1 MTKFNG
7 GGVGYFVGIYKGG
20 YIMKVLKISAIGL
33 LFVLLMASCAGND
46 STQPVQ
52 VSDYNALVTALAGDS
67 SAIELTGEI
76 DAKDVLSVTRKV
88 TLDLNGHTISNAS
101 PIWQDTETV
110 NKWSLI
116 SVGKGG
122 ELTVTGDGKIDALE
136 NDCYAF
142 DVVDG
147 GKLIIE
153 NGEFIGNISA
163 VYVFEGSAEIKGGTF
178 SIKQEDLSK
187 GTEFTLNLYDKNREA
202 ETASIVVSGGE
213 FIDFDPAANAA
224 ESSDNTTNFL
234 DEGYKTV
241 SKPSGDTTIYK
252 VVSAAE

>member
-1 MTKFNG
+1 
-7 GGVGYFVGIYKGG
+7 
-20 YIMKVLKISAIGL
+20 MKVLRISAIGL

-52 VSDYNALVTALAGDS
+52 VSDYNELVTALAGDS
-67 SAIELTGEI
+67 SAIELTGKI
-76 DAKDVLSVTRKV
+76 DAEDVLSVTRKV
-88 TLDLNGHTISNAS
+88 TLDLNGQTISNSS

-110 NKWSLI
+110 DKWSLI
-116 SVGKGG
+116 SVGQGG
-122 ELTVTGDGKIDALE
+122 ELTVTGGGKIDALE

-153 NGEFIGNISA
+153 SGEFIGNISA
-163 VYVFEGSAEIKGGTF
+163 VYVFEGSAEIKGGKF
-178 SIKQEDLSK
+178 SIKQKDEDK
-187 GTEFTLNLYDKNREA
+187 GTAFTLNLYDASREA

-224 ESSDNTTNFL
+224 ESEDNTTNFL
-234 DEGYKTV
+234 AKGYKTV
-241 SKPSGDTTIYK
+241 STSSGDTTIYK

>member
-1 MTKFNG
+1 
-7 GGVGYFVGIYKGG
+7 
-20 YIMKVLKISAIGL
+20 MKKITIFTLLGL
-33 LFVLLMASCAGND
+33 LLMASCAGND
-46 STQPVQ
+46 STQPVK
-52 VSDYNALVTALAGDS
+52 VSDYGELVTALAGGS
-67 SAIELTGEI
+67 SAIELSADI
-76 DAKDVLSVTRKV
+76 DDANDVLSVTRKV

-147 GKLIIE
+147 GELIIE

-163 VYVFEGSAEIKGGTF
+163 VYVFEGRAEIKGGTF
-178 SIKQEDLSK
+178 SIKQKDEDK
-187 GTEFTLNLYDKNREA
+187 GTAFTLNAYDANYEA

-213 FIDFDPAANAA
+213 FVDFDPAANAA
-224 ESSDNTTNFL
+224 ESIDNTTNFL
-234 DEGYKTV
+234 ADGYKTV
-241 SKPSGDTTIYK
+241 SEPSGDTIIYK
-252 VVSAAE
+252 VVSAAQ